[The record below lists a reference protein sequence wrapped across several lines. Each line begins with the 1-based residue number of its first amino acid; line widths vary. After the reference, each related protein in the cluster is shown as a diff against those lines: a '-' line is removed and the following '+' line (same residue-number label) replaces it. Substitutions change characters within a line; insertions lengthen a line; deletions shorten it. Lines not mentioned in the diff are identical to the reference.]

1 MPELM
6 EFDCRYY
13 KEDKFIMG
21 SHYRYRTLSG
31 KLIDIPEGFITDLA
45 SVPKMFRNVF
55 NTYGKNYTRA
65 AVVHDYLYAQG
76 YKMGIDRKQA
86 DEIFLEIMKER
97 GVNFFKRNLM
107 YWSVRV
113 AGRRHYRKGAII

>member
-21 SHYRYRTLSG
+21 THYRYRTLSG
-31 KLIDIPEGFITDLA
+31 KLIDIPKGFITDLA
-45 SVPKMFRNVF
+45 SIPKMFRNIF

-65 AVVHDYLYAQG
+65 AVIHDYLYAQG
-76 YKMGIDRKQA
+76 YKMGINRKQA

-97 GVNFFKRNLM
+97 GVSIFKRQAM
-107 YWSVRV
+107 YRAVRLFG
-113 AGRRHYRKGAII
+113 ASHYRKGA